1 LLTLNNFLLIDEPV
15 KMDNDMDNTSDKSPS
30 LDRSL
35 IEELNNLDGV
45 ALNNLED
52 WNRLQGGESSL
63 SLDTVDSQVRTIE
76 PDQEVG
82 QSKEWSP
89 SSSDLAAAGPASPRM
104 PRLPG
109 LASDS
114 EVETLGSGSEPGD
127 VMTDYENSDMVEY
140 QAAVAAGREDE
151 ERQCWVCFASQED
164 DPVAAWVAPCLCKG
178 TTKWVHQVCI
188 QRWVDEKQKGNN
200 TAGVSCPQCG
210 SDYIIQFPP
219 SPRLLRMLDVLDK
232 LVGRLCPVVA
242 GGVCVGSLYWTCVT
256 YGAVTVMQ
264 VTGHDR
270 GLSLME
276 TADPLLLLV
285 SLPLVPVGLV
295 LGKMVRWQEPVLSF
309 LRARLPRLTITK
321 YILPAFASTPEG
333 EGSASAADLPPPSD
347 PVSVTR
353 TFCGALFFPTVAV
366 FLGSTLFED
375 EKSPLRRAA
384 LGGFCFIGVK
394 GVLKIYHKQHQYIRQ
409 CQRVILDY
417 NH

>member
-1 LLTLNNFLLIDEPV
+1 MLTLNNFLLIDEPV

-178 TTKWVHQVCI
+178 TTKWVHQARYSHIYDLENSYPIRYIHSHPAAVVDLSLSNKVHVCI
-188 QRWVDEKQKGNN
+188 
-200 TAGVSCPQCG
+200 GVPG
-210 SDYIIQFPP
+210 LYPA
-219 SPRLLRMLDVLDK
+219 
-232 LVGRLCPVVA
+232 VG
-242 GGVCVGSLYWTCVT
+242 
-256 YGAVTVMQ
+256 
-264 VTGHDR
+264 
-270 GLSLME
+270 
-276 TADPLLLLV
+276 
-285 SLPLVPVGLV
+285 
-295 LGKMVRWQEPVLSF
+295 
-309 LRARLPRLTITK
+309 
-321 YILPAFASTPEG
+321 
-333 EGSASAADLPPPSD
+333 
-347 PVSVTR
+347 
-353 TFCGALFFPTVAV
+353 
-366 FLGSTLFED
+366 
-375 EKSPLRRAA
+375 
-384 LGGFCFIGVK
+384 
-394 GVLKIYHKQHQYIRQ
+394 
-409 CQRVILDY
+409 
-417 NH
+417 